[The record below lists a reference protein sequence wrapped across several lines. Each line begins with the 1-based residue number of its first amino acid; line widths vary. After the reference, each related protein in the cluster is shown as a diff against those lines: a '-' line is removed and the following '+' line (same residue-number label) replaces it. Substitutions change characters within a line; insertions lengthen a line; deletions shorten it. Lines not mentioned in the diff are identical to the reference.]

1 MLPSVVVKLVVA
13 MVGIIGGSTG
23 AAAAKIYEK

>member
-13 MVGIIGGSTG
+13 MVGIIGGNTG
-23 AAAAKIYEK
+23 TATGKVYEK